1 MRIYRH
7 YDALP
12 DDARGAAVAIGNFD
26 GVHPGHQKVIHEAGL
41 IAGDLGRPWA
51 VLTFEPHPRA
61 FFTPG
66 SEPFRLTPFRAKAR
80 RIAELGA
87 DLLIVQRFDRAF
99 SSLPA
104 EDFINTVLVDGL
116 GAGHVVSGY
125 DFVFGHKRGGNCEL
139 MLAMGAKKGF
149 GFTAVNAQADS
160 SGEAYSSTRV
170 RERLGD
176 ADPRGAAA
184 VLGRDF
190 EIEGR
195 VERGE
200 ARGKSIGFPTANI
213 PLGDYLRPTLG
224 VYAVRVAIEEA
235 PGGAAR
241 PGVSPGNKK
250 SGEARTGT
258 KKEENEEKW
267 LSGVANIGVRPTFGG
282 NGVVLEVFLFDFD
295 DDLYGKRLRVRL
307 IDFLRPEKK
316 FDGVDDLKAQI
327 ASDVAKAQR
336 ILSRGAEGGRG
347 FRGTPPVPEAD
358 RD

>member
-12 DDARGAAVAIGNFD
+12 ADARGAAVAIGNFD
-26 GVHPGHQKVIHEAGL
+26 GVHPGQQTVIHEACL
-41 IAGDLGRPWA
+41 IAGDMCRPWA

-66 SEPFRLTPFRAKAR
+66 SEPFRLTPFRSKAR

-87 DLLIVQRFDRAF
+87 DLLIVQRFDKAF

-104 EDFINTVLVDGL
+104 EDFVNTVLVDGL

-139 MLAMGAKKGF
+139 LLAMGAKKGF
-149 GFTAVNAQADS
+149 GFTAVNAQTDS

-184 VLGRDF
+184 ILGRDF

-195 VERGE
+195 VARGE

-213 PLGDYLRPTLG
+213 PLGAYLRPALG
-224 VYAVRVAIEEA
+224 VYAVRAAIEQE
-235 PGGAAR
+235 
-241 PGVSPGNKK
+241 N
-250 SGEARTGT
+250 GEI
-258 KKEENEEKW
+258 W
-267 LSGVANIGVRPTFGG
+267 LDGVANIGVRPTFGG
-282 NGVVLEVFLFDFD
+282 DGVVLEVFLFDFN

-307 IDFLRPEKK
+307 VDFLRPEKK

-327 ASDVAKAQR
+327 AQDSAKAQK
-336 ILSRGAEGGRG
+336 ILQ
-347 FRGTPPVPEAD
+347 
-358 RD
+358 

>member
-12 DDARGAAVAIGNFD
+12 ADARGAAVAIGNFD
-26 GVHPGHQKVIHEAGL
+26 GVHPGHQTVIHEAGL
-41 IAGDLGRPWA
+41 IAGDMCRPWA

-66 SEPFRLTPFRAKAR
+66 SEPFRLTPFRSKAR

-87 DLLIVQRFDRAF
+87 DLLIVQRFDKAF

-104 EDFINTVLVDGL
+104 EDFVNTVLVDGL

-139 MLAMGAKKGF
+139 LLAMGAKKGF
-149 GFTAVNAQADS
+149 GFTAVNAQTDS

-184 VLGRDF
+184 ILGRDF

-195 VERGE
+195 VARGE

-213 PLGDYLRPTLG
+213 PLGAYLRPALG
-224 VYAVRVAIEEA
+224 VYAVRAAIEQE
-235 PGGAAR
+235 
-241 PGVSPGNKK
+241 N
-250 SGEARTGT
+250 GEI
-258 KKEENEEKW
+258 W
-267 LSGVANIGVRPTFGG
+267 LDGVANIGVRPTFGG
-282 NGVVLEVFLFDFD
+282 DGVVLEVFLFDFD

-307 IDFLRPEKK
+307 VDFLRPEKK
-316 FDGVDDLKAQI
+316 FDGIDDLKAQI
-327 ASDVAKAQR
+327 AQDSAKAQK
-336 ILSRGAEGGRG
+336 ILQ
-347 FRGTPPVPEAD
+347 
-358 RD
+358 

>member
-12 DDARGAAVAIGNFD
+12 ADARGAAVAIGNFD
-26 GVHPGHQKVIHEAGL
+26 GVHPGHQTVIHEAGL
-41 IAGDLGRPWA
+41 IAGDMCRPWT

-61 FFTPG
+61 FFTPD
-66 SEPFRLTPFRAKAR
+66 SEPFRLTPFRSKAQ

-87 DLLIVQRFDRAF
+87 DLLIVQRFDKAF

-104 EDFINTVLVDGL
+104 EDFVNTVLVDGL

-139 MLAMGAKKGF
+139 LLAMGAKKGF
-149 GFTAVNAQADS
+149 GFTAVNAQTDS

-184 VLGRDF
+184 ILGQDF

-195 VERGE
+195 VARGE

-213 PLGDYLRPTLG
+213 PLGAYLRPALG
-224 VYAVRVAIEEA
+224 VYAVRAAIEQE
-235 PGGAAR
+235 
-241 PGVSPGNKK
+241 N
-250 SGEARTGT
+250 GEI
-258 KKEENEEKW
+258 W
-267 LSGVANIGVRPTFGG
+267 LDGVANIGVRPTFGSD
-282 NGVVLEVFLFDFD
+282 GVVLEVFLFDFD

-307 IDFLRPEKK
+307 VDFLRPEKK

-327 ASDVAKAQR
+327 SQDSAKAQK
-336 ILSRGAEGGRG
+336 ILQ
-347 FRGTPPVPEAD
+347 
-358 RD
+358 